1 MKAISRD
8 SQQITE
14 LLEIGWMVSVVT
26 EMTFEV
32 VALWAVLM
40 DDLYALY

>member
-26 EMTFEV
+26 ENNNRGSGN
-32 VALWAVLM
+32 VASFNG
-40 DDLYALY
+40 